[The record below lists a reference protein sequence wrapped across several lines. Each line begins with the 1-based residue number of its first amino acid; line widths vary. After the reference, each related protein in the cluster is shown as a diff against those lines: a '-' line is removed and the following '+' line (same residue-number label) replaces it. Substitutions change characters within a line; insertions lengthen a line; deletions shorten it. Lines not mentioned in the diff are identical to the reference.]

1 MTSHLRVMVILSS
14 VWNYKCIRERRG
26 SSVSLV
32 WAAGPRRLL
41 MHRRNMKWL
50 CSSSKDSSLPLHP
63 GAAASERFRPFG
75 LLRLAPGAVTLLK
88 GLFPDCFFGSS
99 DRCQVDN
106 GHPELCV
113 AHTWGQIYALLLV
126 LLWRQYRESIHGWGE
141 QDTALQRAV
150 LFSLSP
156 CETNSSWSSAW
167 RKLIWVVVKIKTKT
181 SAVIPFTDV

>member
-14 VWNYKCIRERRG
+14 VWNYTFIRERRG

-32 WAAGPRRLL
+32 WAAGPLRLL
-41 MHRRNMKWL
+41 MHRRNMKALLFLQRQL
-50 CSSSKDSSLPLHP
+50 CASTP

-75 LLRLAPGAVTLLK
+75 LLCLAPGAVTLLK
-88 GLFPDCFFGSS
+88 GMFTDCFFGSS
-99 DRCQVDN
+99 DRKSTTLTQS
-106 GHPELCV
+106 CV
-113 AHTWGQIYALLLV
+113 WLIPGARNYALLLALV
-126 LLWRQYRESIHGWGE
+126 WRQYRESIHGWGE
-141 QDTALQRAV
+141 QGMALQRAV

-156 CETNSSWSSAW
+156 CETNSSWSSVW